1 MGPAR
6 AESGQPGI
14 WANRR
19 GLGCPTLY
27 ERPYLPRGGAVD
39 QVPIRKS
46 PNSIVLQ
53 GPLGGPPVP
62 ASVLK
67 MLLTTRLALWIFI
80 NKNFKA
86 LHGVLAI

>member
-1 MGPAR
+1 M
-6 AESGQPGI
+6 
-14 WANRR
+14 
-19 GLGCPTLY
+19 
-27 ERPYLPRGGAVD
+27 D

-46 PNSIVLQ
+46 PNSIALQ
-53 GPLGGPPVP
+53 GPLGAPPVP